1 MTAPADKDFLT
12 IVSGLPRSGTSM
24 MMRMLE
30 TGGLPV
36 MIDEIRTADDD
47 NPNGYYEFEAV
58 KQTKEDPSWLE
69 SSAGKVVKMVYRL
82 LYDLPE
88 DRTYYVL
95 FMARDLEEVLRSQR
109 VMLER
114 NGTGNDGITDDQM
127 RMMFQMEI
135 DKFFKWI
142 ADRPCFKMIRVD
154 YNALMQDPAAELTKV
169 NEFLGGGLDVEA
181 MAATVDK
188 SLYRNRKASASAT

>member
-1 MTAPADKDFLT
+1 MTSASEKQFLT

-36 MIDEIRTADDD
+36 MTDRIREADDD

-58 KQTKEDPSWLE
+58 KQTKEDASWLE
-69 SSAGKVVKMVYRL
+69 SSNGKVVKMVYRL

-88 DRTYYVL
+88 DRDYYVL
-95 FMARDLEEVLRSQR
+95 FMARNLDEVLASQR

-114 NGTGNDGITDDQM
+114 SGVGSDGISDDQM
-127 RMMFQMEI
+127 RKMFQGEI
-135 DKFFKWI
+135 KKFFDWI
-142 ADRPCFKMIRVD
+142 GDRPRFHCHRVD
-154 YNALMQDPAAELTKV
+154 YNALMQDPYKELSRV
-169 NEFLGGGLDVEA
+169 NEFLGGGLDLDA
-181 MAATVDK
+181 MASTVDK
-188 SLYRNRKASASAT
+188 SLYRNRSAATT